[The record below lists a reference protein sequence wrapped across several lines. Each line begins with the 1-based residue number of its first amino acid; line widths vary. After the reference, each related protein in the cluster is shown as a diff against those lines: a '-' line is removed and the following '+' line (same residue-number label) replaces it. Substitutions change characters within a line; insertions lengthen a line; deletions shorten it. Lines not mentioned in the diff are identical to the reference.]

1 MTEPQSNDDVE
12 RAEVAGPKPVPE
24 NLPGESVYTYATAG
38 IGERKGHVP
47 IWLWMVVISLAIW
60 GIYYLYTYW
69 NPPVAS
75 P

>member
-1 MTEPQSNDDVE
+1 MSDPRDTDSVDS
-12 RAEVAGPKPVPE
+12 AAGTPPPPADKAPA
-24 NLPGESVYTYATAG
+24 ESVYTYATAG

-69 NPPVAS
+69 NPPG
-75 P
+75 PTP